1 MRKDKDVGSP
11 VGFKYS
17 QISYYFNYFYTMNLS
32 ANNRVLLQ
40 QFFTGK
46 PIKKA
51 YLFGSYARNEADK
64 NSDIDV
70 LVELDHSKPIGMLF
84 FSYQQELEKLLN
96 MKVDLVSNEGL
107 SKYIKPII
115 DKEKILIYERGNH

>member
-1 MRKDKDVGSP
+1 
-11 VGFKYS
+11 
-17 QISYYFNYFYTMNLS
+17 MNLS